1 MEVIKKTRIT
11 DLSFNKETNKLFFVI
26 KQFTYTPKIVRY
38 KTRNYVRTPIY
49 EGYSERIKLIRKF
62 DKVINPIRFVNKDIL
77 ELDLEKHFILS
88 IIEKISVI
96 PEWRKKE
103 LELKRILGVID
114 TAKQSIR
121 NYDREKKWYSFKKT
135 DFNEEPSNFWL
146 RLIFAPF
153 TLGLSFIGYNS
164 KKNAQLNIETNKNNK
179 EWNESHKQKIDQ
191 ENSLILKDITLFNEK
206 CNKTIGFNWNLY
218 HRTKAKKIIWWDKDI
233 HDGWKDLKLAS
244 NFSFRNLNDKKGV
257 YIIRNETKNKCYV
270 GQAKSIGVRLN
281 QHFPNSEV
289 INTKNA
295 EFAKDWYSGDY
306 FCYKVHFCQTKDEL
320 DSLEKQKIEEFN
332 SFERG
337 YNKTGGNK

>member
-38 KTRNYVRTPIY
+38 EQVNYVKYPIY
-49 EGYSERIKLIRKF
+49 DGYSERTKLIRNF

-218 HRTKAKKIIWWDKDI
+218 HKTKEAELNYWYKEVDEEWR
-233 HDGWKDLKLAS
+233 DLRHSS
-244 NFSFRNLNDKKGV
+244 NFSFSYLNGKRGV
-257 YIIRNETKNKCYV
+257 YVIWNKTKDKYYV
-270 GQAKSIGVRLN
+270 GQSKDMGIRLN
-281 QHFPNSEV
+281 QHFKSGKVNNV
-289 INTKNA
+289 I
-295 EFAKDWYSGDY
+295 FAKDWYDNDH
-306 FCYKVHFCQTKDEL
+306 FCYRHYLCQTKDEL
-320 DSLEKQKIEEFN
+320 DSLEKRKIEEYNAFGG
-332 SFERG
+332 G
-337 YNKTGGNK
+337 YNKTGGNL

>member
-1 MEVIKKTRIT
+1 MEVIKKIRMT

-38 KTRNYVRTPIY
+38 EQVNYVKYPIY
-49 EGYSERIKLIRKF
+49 DGYSERTKLIRNF

-164 KKNAQLNIETNKNNK
+164 KKNAQLNIEINKNNK

-206 CNKTIGFNWNLY
+206 CNKTIGFNW
-218 HRTKAKKIIWWDKDI
+218 
-233 HDGWKDLKLAS
+233 
-244 NFSFRNLNDKKGV
+244 
-257 YIIRNETKNKCYV
+257 
-270 GQAKSIGVRLN
+270 
-281 QHFPNSEV
+281 
-289 INTKNA
+289 
-295 EFAKDWYSGDY
+295 
-306 FCYKVHFCQTKDEL
+306 
-320 DSLEKQKIEEFN
+320 
-332 SFERG
+332 
-337 YNKTGGNK
+337 